1 MYFNLKVSVI
11 ICSLDGNRG
20 GNVSNLLNELAKQSY
35 PEFEVLVVQG
45 FSPCSR
51 AHNKGVSDATGEI
64 LVFFDDD
71 IQIGSDTVIEN
82 LVKAIAT
89 TKNIGIVG
97 ASRLI
102 PNTSNWFQKRCTM
115 ELFREDSPIVTEL
128 TKSDMVTHAGM
139 SIKKSLYNE
148 IGGEKEELLRN
159 DDVYLRYMVREKGY
173 ITAIVPNTWVFHPP
187 PRNIIAFIRG
197 HFNNGIAN
205 AHDYKYFPEYI
216 YNSPLDYD
224 QSNFPEKV
232 SKKSSFFLQIIRNLK
247 ILLYY
252 LSHLHIFGLLGRFTM
267 YSGILWGLLH
277 KGVWFSIW
285 LNKSKKVETKVF
297 IYNKIGSDI
306 LQNE

>member
-1 MYFNLKVSVI
+1 MFFNLKVSVI

-20 GNVSNLLNELAKQSY
+20 GNVSHLLNELAKQSY

-45 FSPCSR
+45 FSPCSK
-51 AHNKGVSDATGEI
+51 AHNEGAGAATGEI

-71 IQIGSDTVIEN
+71 IQLGSDTVIES
-82 LVKAIAT
+82 LVKVIAT
-89 TKNIGIVG
+89 TKNVGIAG

-102 PNTSNWFQKRCTM
+102 PDNSNWFQKRCTM
-115 ELFREDSPIVTEL
+115 ELFREESPIATEL

-148 IGGEKEELLRN
+148 VGGEKEELLRN
-159 DDVYLRYMVREKGY
+159 DDVYLRYMVREKGC
-173 ITAIVPNTWVFHPP
+173 ITAIVPNTWVIHPP
-187 PRNIIAFIRG
+187 PRDIIAFVRG

-224 QSNFPEKV
+224 QLNFPEKA
-232 SKKSSFFLQIIRNLK
+232 SKKSSLFLQIIRNFK
-247 ILLYY
+247 ILLYH
-252 LSHLHIFGLLGRFTM
+252 LSHFHFFGLLGRFTM

-277 KGVWFSIW
+277 PRDWFSLW
-285 LNKSKKVETKVF
+285 LNRSKKVETKVF
-297 IYNKIGSDI
+297 RYNKIGSDI
-306 LQNE
+306 LKK